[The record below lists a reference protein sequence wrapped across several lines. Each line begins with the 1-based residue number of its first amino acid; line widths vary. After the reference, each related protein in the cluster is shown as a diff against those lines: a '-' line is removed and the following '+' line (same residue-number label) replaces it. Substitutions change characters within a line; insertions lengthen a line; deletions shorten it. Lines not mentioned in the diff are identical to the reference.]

1 MRKKLFLFFL
11 LALTGIFN
19 LSAQINTERT
29 DSLVRLMSAQK
40 MELVE
45 RNGSNYRKVTGP
57 ARFLHN
63 NTFLICDTAYWHVD
77 RQEIEAIGNV
87 RILQE
92 QTVLTGDNLTYYI
105 DRDLA
110 EFRGTLVQLEDKD
123 HNMLRT
129 RFLDY
134 NTRDSVAVFQNGA
147 SMKDKDGQIIESQT
161 GTYDAKV
168 KLFTF
173 TDQVNMFTD
182 SIFVKTSRLTYDTDR
197 SFATFGVATDAWKD
211 DDMLSSD
218 AGWYDRTRELFFFR
232 NRVHGMTPD
241 QEVWTDSLFFWRNS
255 RNVEMSGPSQLTDTT
270 RSVFALA
277 GHMFYED
284 SLARM
289 TLTRDPAVIG
299 LTGEKDAPKDTVW
312 FGSDKMVYQTFPMC
326 DIAEETVTVSQK
338 RLEDLASDAVMTYR
352 KKVAEEAEKARQAAL
367 ENDPNNPNNPNNP
380 GINGA
385 PAAAAATAADR
396 NADETPRDPAKV
408 TPVDLPPVDTLAGS
422 PTDTTNLALADT
434 LMNMP
439 VDTTA
444 MSPVDTAALALA
456 DTTVLA
462 PLDSTKKA
470 FLTATGNV
478 KLFRKDVQIACDSLE
493 YSDLD
498 SLVRLY
504 KEPIVWNEGNR
515 QYSADSL
522 YAVIKNRAM
531 EKASLM
537 SNAFIIIEEEP
548 DRCYDQIRS
557 TEMLAYFDSTGAL
570 RRFDALGEAN
580 AVFYLKEDSTFATV
594 NKSQA
599 KILYAQFKDG
609 EIDRVYYFD
618 TAKNDAYPLA
628 QLKNEDR
635 TLKGFNWQPDL
646 RPNGPQDITE
656 LTLRPSERNT
666 YAARPRATFKETDRY
681 YPGYMSGVYKKIQEN
696 EEAKARRERERAER
710 ERFVQDS
717 LDYVRKLA
725 ADSLALRDSLNVS
738 LPDTVKTLSD
748 SLSAV
753 VADSLA
759 AGADSVSVA
768 VDSVAAPVVQLDPK
782 AQKKAEREAA
792 KAAREAARAAKIEAR
807 ERRWAQLDS
816 LDAVKAKLKAD
827 KKAEKERQKK
837 LKALRAAE
845 KQARKDQAKLEKYLR
860 KYEKK
865 KAKEDARKAAKEGLP
880 AKAPDVP
887 DQPKLPD
894 LSATDPS
901 TINPSV
907 TDPTDA
913 SVVEAVT
920 PPTEENVTEKE
931 ETP

>member
-1 MRKKLFLFFL
+1 
-11 LALTGIFN
+11 
-19 LSAQINTERT
+19 QIKTERT

-63 NTFLICDTAYWHVD
+63 NTYLICDTAYWHVD

-92 QTVLTGDNLTYYI
+92 QTVLSGDNLTYFI

-134 NTRDSVAVFQNGA
+134 NTRDSVAVFQNGG

-182 SIFVKTSRLTYDTDR
+182 SIFVKTSRLTYDTDH
-197 SFATFGVATDAWKD
+197 SFATFGVATDAWKE

-218 AGWYDRTRELFFFR
+218 AGWYDRARELFFFR
-232 NRVHGMTPD
+232 NRVHGMTQD
-241 QEVWTDSLFFWRNS
+241 QEVWTDSLFFWRNT
-255 RNVEMSGPSQLTDTT
+255 RDVEMSGASQLTDTT

-299 LTGEKDAPKDTVW
+299 LTGEKEAQKDTVW

-326 DIAEETVTVSQK
+326 DIAEGTVAASQK
-338 RLEDLASDAVMTYR
+338 RLEDLSSDAVMTYR
-352 KKVAEEAEKARQAAL
+352 KKAAEEAEKARQEAL
-367 ENDPNNPNNPNNP
+367 NNDPNNPNNPNGP
-380 GINGA
+380 GRNGA
-385 PAAAAATAADR
+385 PAAAADR
-396 NADETPRDPAKV
+396 NAAAKP
-408 TPVDLPPVDTLAGS
+408 PVEEPPVDTPSKASADTTVLP
-422 PTDTTNLALADT
+422 PTDTTALALSDT

-439 VDTTA
+439 VDTTSLSLA
-444 MSPVDTAALALA
+444 DTTALPPMDTTALALA

-470 FLTATGNV
+470 FLTATGHV
-478 KLFRKDVQIACDSLE
+478 KLFRRDVQIACDSLE

-504 KEPIVWNEGNR
+504 KDPIVWNEGNR
-515 QYSADSL
+515 QYAADSL

-599 KILYAQFKDG
+599 KMLYAQFKDG

-656 LTLRPSERNT
+656 LTLRPSERKT

-681 YPGYMSGVYKKIQEN
+681 YPGYMSGVYKKIREN

-753 VADSLA
+753 VTDSLAVGADSLKVA
-759 AGADSVSVA
+759 A
-768 VDSVAAPVVQLDPK
+768 DSVAAPVVQLDPK

-792 KAAREAARAAKIEAR
+792 KAAREAARAARIEAR
-807 ERRWAQLDS
+807 EKRWAQLDS
-816 LDAVKAKLKAD
+816 LDAAKAKLKAD

-894 LSATDPS
+894 PSATDPS
-901 TINPSV
+901 TVNPSV

-913 SVVEAVT
+913 SVFEAIT